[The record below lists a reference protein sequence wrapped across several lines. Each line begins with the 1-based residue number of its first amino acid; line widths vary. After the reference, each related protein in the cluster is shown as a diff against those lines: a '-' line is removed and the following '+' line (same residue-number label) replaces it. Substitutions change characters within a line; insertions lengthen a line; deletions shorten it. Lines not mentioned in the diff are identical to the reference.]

1 MQTRTLLLLLFI
13 VSIAV
18 GGSAHGASEKRDLD
32 LQAMTALELTFQMGL
47 GINLGNTMEA
57 YGRPHL
63 GTGASPT
70 DYETFWGQ
78 PITTADMI
86 RAMKL
91 AGFDSIRIP
100 VAWTNTMDY
109 ENGDYTIDQAYL
121 ERVEEIVNYA
131 LAADMFV
138 VLNDHWDGGW
148 WGMFGS
154 ADQETRQRAM
164 DLFTAMWTQVGLHF
178 RDYSHQLIFE
188 VANEE
193 LGSRLN
199 ETSIAL
205 DSGYLSED
213 ATYRVTNQL
222 NQAFVD
228 LIRSQGGNNAHRFLL
243 VAGYNTDITR
253 TIDDRF
259 KMPTDTAQDK
269 LLLSVHYYTP
279 WSYCGTDGVNRWG
292 TEQEY
297 QIQNQLLEKMTKF
310 TREGYGVIFGEYGVL
325 PKADGSLKNNTV
337 DFLTNF
343 HDNMDLY
350 GYVPM
355 LWDTSSFFIRRELA
369 IVDQDLARFFEERS
383 LPRRAS
389 LHSDPIREQAKASMA
404 AALDVARQRDAEAG
418 PTLGS
423 AGEAVAWIMFD
434 SGDYQITYSVGDI
447 YTPTSK
453 TEGVIAYDVVVTGA
467 GTYTVGLDFT
477 QTAVGF
483 ANSITFSAVGI
494 AHGEVLFPGY
504 IIDIK
509 KILINGEPYNMR
521 GRPYTTADDG
531 ICTRVNLYNEWVTRI
546 PDNIRM
552 INPNW
557 RPYVS
562 ATLLNK
568 QNLGRIESIE
578 VVFDYVPK

>member
-1 MQTRTLLLLLFI
+1 
-13 VSIAV
+13 
-18 GGSAHGASEKRDLD
+18 
-32 LQAMTALELTFQMGL
+32 
-47 GINLGNTMEA
+47 
-57 YGRPHL
+57 
-63 GTGASPT
+63 
-70 DYETFWGQ
+70 
-78 PITTADMI
+78 
-86 RAMKL
+86 MKL

-297 QIQNQLLEKMTKF
+297 QIKSAAGEDDQIHPEAM
-310 TREGYGVIFGEYGVL
+310 GSFGEYGVL
-325 PKADGSLKNNTV
+325 PKADGSLKN
-337 DFLTNF
+337 
-343 HDNMDLY
+343 H
-350 GYVPM
+350 
-355 LWDTSSFFIRRELA
+355 
-369 IVDQDLARFFEERS
+369 
-383 LPRRAS
+383 
-389 LHSDPIREQAKASMA
+389 
-404 AALDVARQRDAEAG
+404 
-418 PTLGS
+418 
-423 AGEAVAWIMFD
+423 
-434 SGDYQITYSVGDI
+434 
-447 YTPTSK
+447 
-453 TEGVIAYDVVVTGA
+453 
-467 GTYTVGLDFT
+467 
-477 QTAVGF
+477 
-483 ANSITFSAVGI
+483 
-494 AHGEVLFPGY
+494 
-504 IIDIK
+504 
-509 KILINGEPYNMR
+509 R
-521 GRPYTTADDG
+521 G
-531 ICTRVNLYNEWVTRI
+531 
-546 PDNIRM
+546 
-552 INPNW
+552 
-557 RPYVS
+557 
-562 ATLLNK
+562 LLNE
-568 QNLGRIESIE
+568 L
-578 VVFDYVPK
+578 P

>member
-109 ENGDYTIDQAYL
+109 EKGDYTINPAYL

-138 VLNDHWDGGW
+138 IINDHWDGGW

-279 WSYCGTDGVNRWG
+279 GV
-292 TEQEY
+292 T
-297 QIQNQLLEKMTKF
+297 
-310 TREGYGVIFGEYGVL
+310 
-325 PKADGSLKNNTV
+325 A
-337 DFLTNF
+337 
-343 HDNMDLY
+343 
-350 GYVPM
+350 VPM
-355 LWDTSSFFIRRELA
+355 
-369 IVDQDLARFFEERS
+369 V
-383 LPRRAS
+383 
-389 LHSDPIREQAKASMA
+389 
-404 AALDVARQRDAEAG
+404 
-418 PTLGS
+418 
-423 AGEAVAWIMFD
+423 
-434 SGDYQITYSVGDI
+434 
-447 YTPTSK
+447 
-453 TEGVIAYDVVVTGA
+453 
-467 GTYTVGLDFT
+467 
-477 QTAVGF
+477 
-483 ANSITFSAVGI
+483 
-494 AHGEVLFPGY
+494 
-504 IIDIK
+504 
-509 KILINGEPYNMR
+509 
-521 GRPYTTADDG
+521 
-531 ICTRVNLYNEWVTRI
+531 
-546 PDNIRM
+546 
-552 INPNW
+552 
-557 RPYVS
+557 
-562 ATLLNK
+562 
-568 QNLGRIESIE
+568 
-578 VVFDYVPK
+578 